1 VSGTPWHELSAR
13 YLGTGPQLAG
23 DEIIMP
29 GWSQWRAFDAI
40 APLELMT
47 QSCLICSSFPRCS
60 ELRSS
65 IWLILIA
72 FRQVQ
77 AGRLPRLRPLT
88 QALSLEADGCPA
100 VISGTPGKTTV
111 SVCQRMPSAI
121 ALPMG
126 VIRMRVMPELRIAIS
141 VRFTVILVTIALSLS
156 TVAAVIGA
164 AAGNLRY
171 GLPTHNK
178 TDVLNTVI
186 ATGAFILVGWGV
198 IVALAAYVSST
209 GAPDLS
215 MTLRFLLSPP
225 NEPTFLAA
233 EGKNDQLIIT
243 NSTVRQTIGTVV
255 IANTSKYSA
264 RNPGLRI
271 RLVNLSELQEQPG
284 WTIIDRDLAGKI
296 REIQWD
302 GGADYII
309 HGRWSRTL
317 PQLDF
322 EGVFAQER
330 SQALVIFLAA
340 DGFGPERKLIKLK
353 LLNEEEYDDYS
364 SRRADEII
372 LEQEER
378 RANRRAAPRWKSWF
392 RNRSRSSP
400 APPS

>member
-1 VSGTPWHELSAR
+1 
-13 YLGTGPQLAG
+13 
-23 DEIIMP
+23 
-29 GWSQWRAFDAI
+29 
-40 APLELMT
+40 
-47 QSCLICSSFPRCS
+47 
-60 ELRSS
+60 
-65 IWLILIA
+65 
-72 FRQVQ
+72 
-77 AGRLPRLRPLT
+77 
-88 QALSLEADGCPA
+88 
-100 VISGTPGKTTV
+100 
-111 SVCQRMPSAI
+111 
-121 ALPMG
+121 
-126 VIRMRVMPELRIAIS
+126 MRVMPKLRTAIS
-141 VRFTVILVTIALSLS
+141 VRFTVILVTIALSLA

-198 IVALAAYVSST
+198 IVALAAYVNST
-209 GAPDLS
+209 GSPDLS
-215 MTLRFLLSPP
+215 TTVNFLLSPP
-225 NEPTFLAA
+225 NEPTFLVAK
-233 EGKNDQLIIT
+233 GNQPIVT
-243 NSTVRQTIGTVV
+243 NSTVRQTIGTV
-255 IANTSKYSA
+255 IITNTSKYSA

-296 REIQWD
+296 RAIQWD

-322 EGVFAQER
+322 EGIFAQGR
-330 SQALVIFLAA
+330 SQALIIYLAA
-340 DGFGPERKLIKLK
+340 DGFGPESKLIKLK

-364 SRRADEII
+364 SRRVDEFI